1 MQEKNVDMN
10 EEYRNEDGGKLRWVR
25 PELRKLE
32 AGEAESQRATVN
44 DGSGQQAS

>member
-1 MQEKNVDMN
+1 MDKIKANNDP
-10 EEYRNEDGGKLRWVR
+10 KLQWIR

-32 AGEAESQRATVN
+32 AGEAESQRATTP

>member
-1 MQEKNVDMN
+1 MN
-10 EEYRNEDGGKLRWVR
+10 NESRNRDRKLQWRR